1 MIDTMN
7 LAIYYLHLYSNHSP
21 CGVPLFDL
29 SLTERRLMIGRS
41 MQAFW
46 VQSVMTRSQS
56 YRYCPL
62 LTQRGSHDFETRL
75 QG

>member
-1 MIDTMN
+1 MN
-7 LAIYYLHLYSNHSP
+7 LAIYYLHLYSTYHSL

-46 VQSVMTRSQS
+46 VQSVITRSQS
-56 YRYCPL
+56 YRYCLL
-62 LTQRGSHDFETRL
+62 LTQRGPHDFETRL